1 MTKKSKRTK
10 SFFNENIWQERAMLD
25 KKHIQFTSSRENPSF
40 LFKAVNSILN

>member
-40 LFKAVNSILN
+40 CDYCF